1 MAKYKDPIT
10 SGNNQLTGPR
20 LTDRIKQKVFFQVFI
35 IYTRYLIGTA
45 FVFASVIKI
54 LGGRFTTI
62 SGESEPIN
70 SAWHL
75 FETLYQSGLYWKF
88 LGVSQ
93 LIAGLLLMTQR
104 YSKLGALAFTGV
116 AANVFVI
123 TVSYYFAGTPLI
135 TGLMLIACIMLV
147 AWEWDE
153 LRILFNLKPLQSS
166 RNRFEHDMAWEL
178 TGLALFLFTVIYR
191 LNVTGYNI
199 MFWAVGCLIITI
211 AGSLF
216 AFSRLK
222 LYKNVSSNEK

>member
-1 MAKYKDPIT
+1 MANDNDPIT
-10 SGNNQLTGPR
+10 SGNKQVTGSK

-35 IYTRYLIGTA
+35 IYTRYLIGAA

-62 SGESEPIN
+62 SGESEPIS

-123 TVSYYFAGTPLI
+123 TLSYYFAGTPFI
-135 TGLMLIACIMLV
+135 TGLMLLACIMLV

-153 LRILFNLKPLQSS
+153 LKVLVNMTPVKNW
-166 RNRFEHDMAWEL
+166 RNRFEHDRAWEL

-191 LNVTGYNI
+191 LSVTGYNI
-199 MFWAVGCLIITI
+199 MFWAAGCLIITI
-211 AGSLF
+211 GGSLF